1 MARRRMNTTKL
12 EIIQVATRMFL
23 ERGYTNTSAGAVCKE
38 LGISTGNLTFHF
50 PTKEHLLAV
59 MVEMLCDF
67 QWQMMEQAIT
77 EDKTPLMAFCLELT
91 AMAAI
96 CEENEIGKD
105 FYISAYTHPMTLDII
120 RRNDA
125 EKAKRVFGEYC
136 KNWEAKN
143 YCEAETLVSGV
154 EYATLMTTENS
165 ASLDVRIA
173 GALQAVMLFYNV
185 PQEIRKAK
193 VEKVLASDYRT
204 LGRRILGEFIEFVE
218 KKTEYYPLSKT
229 DGGEYHSKRIN

>member
-1 MARRRMNTTKL
+1 MARRRVNTTKL

-23 ERGYTNTSAGAVCKE
+23 ERGYSNTSAKAICDE
-38 LGISTGNLTFHF
+38 LGISTGNLTFYF

-67 QWQMMEQAIT
+67 QWKMMEQAYM

-105 FYISAYTHPMTLDII
+105 FYLSAYMHPMTLDII
-120 RRNDA
+120 RKNDA
-125 EKAKRVFGEYC
+125 EKAREVFGPYC
-136 KNWEAKN
+136 ERWSDKN

-154 EYATLMTTENS
+154 EYGTLMTTESS
-165 ASLDVRIA
+165 AALDVRIA

-185 PQEIRKAK
+185 PPEIRKMK
-193 VEKVLASDYRT
+193 VEKVLAMDYRT
-204 LGRRILGEFIEFVE
+204 LGRRILSEFIEYVE
-218 KKTEYYPLSKT
+218 ETTE
-229 DGGEYHSKRIN
+229 HSFEALLQRKPKRE

>member
-1 MARRRMNTTKL
+1 MARRRVNTTKL
-12 EIIQVATRMFL
+12 EIIQVAARMFL
-23 ERGYTNTSAGAVCKE
+23 ERGYSNTSASAICKE
-38 LGISTGNLTFHF
+38 LEISTGNLTFHF

-59 MVEMLCDF
+59 MVKMLCDF
-67 QWQMMEQAIT
+67 QWKMMEQAII

-91 AMAAI
+91 AMAAL

-125 EKAKRVFGEYC
+125 EKAKKVFGQYC
-136 KNWEAKN
+136 KNWGERN

-165 ASLDVRIA
+165 AALDTRLA
-173 GALQAVMLFYNV
+173 GALEAVMLFYNV
-185 PQEIRKAK
+185 PEEIRKTK
-193 VEKVLASDYRT
+193 VQKVLAMDYRAF
-204 LGRRILGEFIEFVE
+204 GRRILSEFIEYVE
-218 KKTEYYPLSKT
+218 ETTEHSFEAFLQKKP
-229 DGGEYHSKRIN
+229 KRE